1 MPCSNASDLPTRNM
15 VAPAIRTTNGAI
27 VLLNLRA
34 QIDGLERQARD
45 IGLPSDRRADLIDLI
60 SLSGHLFGRITD
72 FERANVLAEQFVL
85 DASAEGM
92 AYVSRARTRAT
103 FHRFDESL
111 ADLDRAEQLGI
122 TPSSLVSER
131 ASALCE
137 KGQADRALALIQAAV
152 DRRLD
157 ESTLGTL
164 ALLYA
169 EFGELALADATFARA
184 GAQYRGVSPFPIA
197 MLDFQRGR
205 MWLEWEEPNL
215 GRLWLDAACTRLPAY
230 APAQGHL
237 AKVEAELGEYEPALA
252 RLRSLATSSDDP
264 DYTAQLARIL
274 EDAGETVEAKHW
286 RQVTAR
292 RYGALVD
299 RRPAAFA
306 DHAAEFWL
314 SAGHDPFRAVSL
326 AAQNLRYRPTQRA
339 RRLMQR
345 ALDHA
350 TEYRRSGACAR
361 TRPS

>member
-1 MPCSNASDLPTRNM
+1 M

-264 DYTAQLARIL
+264 DYTAFQ
-274 EDAGETVEAKHW
+274 G
-286 RQVTAR
+286 
-292 RYGALVD
+292 
-299 RRPAAFA
+299 
-306 DHAAEFWL
+306 
-314 SAGHDPFRAVSL
+314 
-326 AAQNLRYRPTQRA
+326 
-339 RRLMQR
+339 
-345 ALDHA
+345 
-350 TEYRRSGACAR
+350 
-361 TRPS
+361 